1 MPEISRFLGIIV
13 AMFYNDH
20 VPPHFHARYGEHKV
34 EIAIESI
41 AILAGSLPP
50 RALGLLMEWAKA
62 VLQKTRLF
70 PGEYN
75 RRHIQKTRGGC
86 SSWLDK

>member
-34 EIAIESI
+34 EIAIESL
-41 AILAGSLPP
+41 AILAGSFPP
-50 RALGLLMEWAKA
+50 RALGLLMEWAAAHRVELMEDWELARQHAQLKRIA
-62 VLQKTRLF
+62 PL
-70 PGEYN
+70 E
-75 RRHIQKTRGGC
+75 
-86 SSWLDK
+86 